1 MGTQSSKIDKVSAAR
16 ALGQKQTQ
24 DDLMSKSTEMTEDSS
39 LPPSPAITF
48 FKSSKVDKQQR
59 KSPTRRIN
67 HISAKD
73 QLSSSNHTPSPIERS
88 SSQTDTRRTVPVK
101 CPPRKI
107 GDTAPD
113 TSQHSCDDVQY
124 LMKMYDSRTWEMY
137 RRITEA
143 RKNSSYEC
151 NSAPMN
157 NTRNENTNEWENLK
171 HDHLD
176 TLPSGHEMIFLFD
189 FD

>member
-1 MGTQSSKIDKVSAAR
+1 MGTQSSKVDKVSAAR
-16 ALGQKQTQ
+16 ARGQKQTQ

-39 LPPSPAITF
+39 LPPSPAITY
-48 FKSSKVDKQQR
+48 FKSSNVDKQR
-59 KSPTRRIN
+59 KSQTRRIN
-67 HISAKD
+67 HISAKEK
-73 QLSSSNHTPSPIERS
+73 LSSSSSSNRTPSPMERS
-88 SSQTDTRRTVPVK
+88 PSQSDTRRTVPVK

-107 GDTAPD
+107 GDTVPD
-113 TSQHSCDDVQY
+113 TSQHSCEDDAQY

-143 RKNSSYEC
+143 RKNSPYEC

-171 HDHLD
+171 HDHL
-176 TLPSGHEMIFLFD
+176 
-189 FD
+189 